1 MLDKG
6 SASSQLPGRSRT
18 GRRNREVRGMPD
30 LSQLEMFPH
39 VGSFF
44 LLSTSLH
51 QLPYQEGILDC
62 PVVPSSG
69 TKGGMLPTVLL
80 SPSWLSAKHQGPQ
93 PQRRAIPGTVAMT
106 HTASGVERPILFPL
120 GTSETVCSVK
130 HCPPPLTTVLSE
142 ACLPEVCLQLGVL
155 RAKGRLLV

>member
-18 GRRNREVRGMPD
+18 GRRNKEVRGTPD

-39 VGSFF
+39 MVPFSFSQPHCTSD
-44 LLSTSLH
+44 LSRKEYWIVRWSPALG
-51 QLPYQEGILDC
+51 QKAECSPQSC
-62 PVVPSSG
+62 
-69 TKGGMLPTVLL
+69 
-80 SPSWLSAKHQGPQ
+80 SPSWLSTKHQGLQ
-93 PQRRAIPGTVAMT
+93 PQRRAIPGTVPMT
-106 HTASGVERPILFPL
+106 HTASGVERPLLFPL

-130 HCPPPLTTVLSE
+130 HCPPPPTTVLSE

-155 RAKGRLLV
+155 RAKGHLLV